1 MIDVVAGTVAAAED
15 GQASSNHESS
25 IGQAPRP
32 GSFETREFSNRAG
45 TRAYKVYVPAATAD
59 APRALMVMLHGCTQ
73 SEDDFFAAGTQM
85 NRLADEHGFLVVY
98 PEQATHANAS
108 KCWNWF
114 KPQEALHQA
123 AGISAALSIPMLRP
137 PSSGGASR
145 S

>member
-73 SEDDFFAAGTQM
+73 SADDFAAGTQM